1 MFEPRPVDVL
11 AVGAHPDDVELGC
24 GGTLLRLKSLGRRTG
39 VVDLTRGE
47 LGTRGTMETRALESR
62 RAAALLGL
70 DFRLNLGLRD
80 GNLSPDEESRLALI
94 RVIRKCRPK
103 LVLTHSKW
111 GHPDHGKASIL
122 VEEAVHHAGLAA
134 IDTSQ
139 QRFRPR
145 RIAYWTHFDEPVVPH
160 VGVDI
165 SDHYEQK
172 EHALKAFASQLHRP
186 DSREPAT
193 YLSDP
198 TFLERIRSFH
208 MHVGTLVGCSLAEGF
223 LMARPPRIGDLA
235 DC

>member
-1 MFEPRPVDVL
+1 MSEPVDVL

-24 GGTLLRLKSLGRRTG
+24 GGTLLRLKSLGRSTG

-47 LGTRGTMETRALESR
+47 LGTRGTPETRALEAR
-62 RAAALLGL
+62 RAASVLGL
-70 DFRLNLGLRD
+70 DFRLNLELRD
-80 GNLSPDEESRLALI
+80 GDLSPGEESRLALI
-94 RVIRKCRPK
+94 RVIRQCRPN

-111 GHPDHGKASIL
+111 GHPDHGKAAVL

-134 IDTSQ
+134 IETSQ

-145 RIAYWTHFDEPVVPH
+145 RIAYWTHFDQPVVPH

-172 EHALKAFASQLHRP
+172 ERALEAFASQLHRT
-186 DSREPAT
+186 DSSEPGT

-198 TFLERIRSFH
+198 RFLERIRSFH
-208 MHVGTLVGCSLAEGF
+208 THVGSLVGCSMAEGF
-223 LMARPPRIGDLA
+223 LMSRPPRIGDLTE
-235 DC
+235 C

>member
-1 MFEPRPVDVL
+1 MCKRVDVL

-24 GGTLLRLKSLGRRTG
+24 GGTLLRLKSLGRSTG

-47 LGTRGTMETRALESR
+47 LATRGTPETRAVEAC
-62 RAAALLGL
+62 RAAAVLGL
-70 DFRLNLGLRD
+70 DFRLNLELRD
-80 GNLSPDEESRLALI
+80 GELSLGEESRLALI
-94 RVIRKCRPK
+94 RVIRQCRPN

-111 GHPDHGKASIL
+111 GHPDHGKASVL

-139 QRFRPR
+139 RRFRPR
-145 RIAYWTHFDEPVVPH
+145 RIAWWTHFDQPVVPH

-172 EHALKAFASQLHRP
+172 ERALEAFASQLHRP
-186 DSREPAT
+186 DSNEPAT

-198 TFLERIRSFH
+198 RFLKRIRSFH
-208 MHVGTLVGCSLAEGF
+208 MQVGSLVGCTLAEGF
-223 LMARPPRIGDLA
+223 LLSRPPRIGDLT

>member
-1 MFEPRPVDVL
+1 MCEPERVDVL

-47 LGTRGTMETRALESR
+47 LGTRGTIETRALEAR

-80 GNLSPDEESRLALI
+80 GNLSLDEESRLELI
-94 RVIRKCRPK
+94 RVIRQYRPK
-103 LVLTHSKW
+103 LVLTHSGW
-111 GHPDHGKASIL
+111 GHPDHGKATIL

-134 IDTSQ
+134 IETSQ
-139 QRFRPR
+139 PRFRPQ
-145 RIAYWTHFDEPVVPH
+145 RIAYWTHFDQPVVPH

-172 EHALKAFASQLHRP
+172 ERALEAFASQLFRS
-186 DSREPAT
+186 DSSEPAT

-198 TFLERIRSFH
+198 RFLKRIRSFH
-208 MHVGTLVGCSLAEGF
+208 TQVGSLVGCSLAEGF
-223 LMARPPRIGDLA
+223 LMSRPHRIGDLT

>member
-1 MFEPRPVDVL
+1 MCERVDVL

-24 GGTLLRLKSLGRRTG
+24 GGTLLRLKSQGRRTG

-47 LGTRGTMETRALESR
+47 LGTRGTIETRAVEAR
-62 RAAALLGL
+62 RAADLLGL

-80 GNLSPDEESRLALI
+80 GDLSVDEESRLALI
-94 RVIRKCRPK
+94 RVIRKYRPK
-103 LVLTHSKW
+103 LVLTHSRW
-111 GHPDHGKASIL
+111 GHPDHGKATVL

-139 QRFRPR
+139 RRFRPR
-145 RIAYWTHFDEPVVPH
+145 RIACWTHFDQPAVPH

-172 EHALKAFASQLHRP
+172 EQALKAFASQLYRP
-186 DSREPAT
+186 DSGEPAT
-193 YLSDP
+193 YLSDSG
-198 TFLERIRSFH
+198 FLERVRSFH
-208 MHVGTLVGCSLAEGF
+208 THVGSLVGCSLAEGF
-223 LMARPPRIGDLA
+223 LLSRPLRIGDLT

>member
-1 MFEPRPVDVL
+1 MFEPEPVDVL

-24 GGTLLRLKSLGRRTG
+24 GGTLLRLKSLGRSTG

-70 DFRLNLGLRD
+70 EFRVNLGLRD
-80 GNLSPDEESRLALI
+80 GNLSTGEESRLALI
-94 RVIRKCRPK
+94 RVIRECRPK

-134 IDTSQ
+134 IDTAQ
-139 QRFRPR
+139 RRFRPR
-145 RIAYWTHFDEPVVPH
+145 RIAYWTHFDEPVAPH

-172 EHALKAFASQLHRP
+172 ERALRAFASQLHRP
-186 DSREPAT
+186 DSSEPAT

-198 TFLERIRSFH
+198 RFLDRIRSFH
-208 MHVGTLVGCSLAEGF
+208 MHVGSLVGCSLAEGF
-223 LMARPPRIGDLA
+223 LMSRPPRIGDLA

>member
-1 MFEPRPVDVL
+1 MFEPGPVDVL

-70 DFRLNLGLRD
+70 DYRLNLGLRD

-94 RVIRKCRPK
+94 RVIRQCRPK

-198 TFLERIRSFH
+198 RFLERIRSFH

>member
-1 MFEPRPVDVL
+1 MCEHEPVDVL

-47 LGTRGTMETRALESR
+47 LGSRGTMETRALEAR

-80 GNLSPDEESRLALI
+80 GDLSLDEESRLALI
-94 RVIRKCRPK
+94 RVIRQCRPK

-111 GHPDHGKASIL
+111 GHPDHGKAAIL

-139 QRFRPR
+139 PRFRPR
-145 RIAYWTHFDEPVVPH
+145 RIACWTHFDEPVAPH

-165 SDHYEQK
+165 SEHYERK
-172 EHALKAFASQLHRP
+172 ERALKAFASQLHRP
-186 DSREPAT
+186 DSSEPAT

-198 TFLERIRSFH
+198 GFLERIRSFH
-208 MHVGTLVGCSLAEGF
+208 THVGSLVGCSLAEGF
-223 LMARPPRIGDLA
+223 LMSRPPRIGDLA

>member
-1 MFEPRPVDVL
+1 MFEPGPVDVL

-70 DFRLNLGLRD
+70 DYRLNLGLRD
-80 GNLSPDEESRLALI
+80 GNLSHDEKSRLALI
-94 RVIRKCRPK
+94 RVIRQCRPK

-122 VEEAVHHAGLAA
+122 VEAAVHHAGLAA

-208 MHVGTLVGCSLAEGF
+208 MHVGTLVGCFLAEGF

>member
-80 GNLSPDEESRLALI
+80 GSLSPDEESRLALI

-145 RIAYWTHFDEPVVPH
+145 RVAYWTHFDEPVVPH

-208 MHVGTLVGCSLAEGF
+208 MHVGSLVGCSLAEGF

>member
-145 RIAYWTHFDEPVVPH
+145 RIACWTHFDEPVVPH

-208 MHVGTLVGCSLAEGF
+208 MHVGSLVGCSLAEGF